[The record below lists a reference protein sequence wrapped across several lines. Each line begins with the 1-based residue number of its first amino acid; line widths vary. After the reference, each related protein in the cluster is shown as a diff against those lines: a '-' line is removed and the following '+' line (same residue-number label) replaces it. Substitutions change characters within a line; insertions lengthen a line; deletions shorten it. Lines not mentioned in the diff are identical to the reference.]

1 MERPAFLTGDMAGDV
16 GFDPLGFVKSEEDLR
31 QRPSSSSQHS
41 KTSVLDLGLAV
52 VHEVLLTL
60 YETKGIKSNITSH
73 ISGEEAGALHEGKG
87 LAHHGNLRLGLGCG
101 LRHFRHL
108 KGFSRHVK
116 GNTNTSLGNGEGRS
130 SRDGRDDDGGRELHC

>member
-60 YETKGIKSNITSH
+60 DETKGIKSNITSH
-73 ISGEEAGALHEGKG
+73 VPGEEGRTLHERKG
-87 LAHHGNLRLGLGCG
+87 LAHHGKLRLRLGCG
-101 LRHFRHL
+101 LRHLNGLRRHAE
-108 KGFSRHVK
+108 G
-116 GNTNTSLGNGEGRS
+116 GTNASLGNGEGRS
-130 SRDGRDDDGGRELHC
+130 SRDGRDD